1 MKFMEDFWVQQSR
14 GDSASMSLDMLARRV
29 EEQNN
34 IVVLLQIL
42 NRQGDLKQ
50 LYKDLELF
58 FQNVSGVDRVQ
69 IIVDEPEVLPES
81 TGNSVDSLFKIDLF
95 TGGNNIGSLCFS
107 TTPAES
113 LQPHLYILA
122 AILATGIESNINTQ
136 KLIIR
141 DQQLVEF
148 VDQLPFGIIS
158 IGRKG
163 NIRRCNESGFKITG
177 YSSDEVI
184 GKHFLRFVPRKKRL
198 LRGLAKAIHGHVSYF
213 ETFIKLKSGELLEVS
228 VQVLNPEP
236 FYTIVV
242 IKDITEDKN
251 NTRELLKAKGNA
263 EAANRAKSE
272 FLANM
277 SHEIRTPLNGVIGFA
292 ELLSITELSDVQKH
306 YVDNLVLSA
315 NTLLE
320 LINNV
325 LDFSKIEAGKLE
337 LRPARGN
344 IVSIT
349 EGVADML
356 KYNAHRKGVE
366 FILNIQP
373 GIHSD
378 VVIDELRFRQ
388 VLMNLISNAIKFTDN
403 GEVEVSLRE
412 KSLDLNRSECI
423 YHVSVRDTGIGISE
437 NDRKKLF
444 KNFSQVNT
452 AYVGKVG
459 GTGLGLV
466 ISGLLLHKM
475 GTEIKLSSTPGMGST
490 FSFDLRLPVYN
501 AEAELRG
508 PALKAIKNT
517 LLVGNNLLSRSVIS
531 EMLRFKGMDVQEA
544 SDGVEAVMCLD
555 SDSPV
560 DFIIVDF
567 NMPVINGIEMV
578 RRIRASEGGKK
589 RTPILVLF
597 SSFDD
602 VNLQLECKSLGV
614 HRMLKPVKISE
625 LYQVLYIV
633 DEFLLDER
641 EPN

>member
-1 MKFMEDFWVQQSR
+1 
-14 GDSASMSLDMLARRV
+14 
-29 EEQNN
+29 
-34 IVVLLQIL
+34 
-42 NRQGDLKQ
+42 
-50 LYKDLELF
+50 
-58 FQNVSGVDRVQ
+58 
-69 IIVDEPEVLPES
+69 
-81 TGNSVDSLFKIDLF
+81 
-95 TGGNNIGSLCFS
+95 
-107 TTPAES
+107 
-113 LQPHLYILA
+113 
-122 AILATGIESNINTQ
+122 
-136 KLIIR
+136 
-141 DQQLVEF
+141 
-148 VDQLPFGIIS
+148 
-158 IGRKG
+158 
-163 NIRRCNESGFKITG
+163 
-177 YSSDEVI
+177 
-184 GKHFLRFVPRKKRL
+184 
-198 LRGLAKAIHGHVSYF
+198 
-213 ETFIKLKSGELLEVS
+213 
-228 VQVLNPEP
+228 
-236 FYTIVV
+236 
-242 IKDITEDKN
+242 
-251 NTRELLKAKGNA
+251 
-263 EAANRAKSE
+263 
-272 FLANM
+272 
-277 SHEIRTPLNGVIGFA
+277 
-292 ELLSITELSDVQKH
+292 
-306 YVDNLVLSA
+306 
-315 NTLLE
+315 LE

-544 SDGVEAVMCLD
+544 SDGVEAVMYLD
-555 SDSPV
+555 SDFSV
-560 DFIIVDF
+560 DFMVIDF
-567 NMPVINGIEMV
+567 NIPVINGLELV
-578 RRIRASEGGKK
+578 RRIRSTKGPKSQI
-589 RTPILVLF
+589 PILVLF